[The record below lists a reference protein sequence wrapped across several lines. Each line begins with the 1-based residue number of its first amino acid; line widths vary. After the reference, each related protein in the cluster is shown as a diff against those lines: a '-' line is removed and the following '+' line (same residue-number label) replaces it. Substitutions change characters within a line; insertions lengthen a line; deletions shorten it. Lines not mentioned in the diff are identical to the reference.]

1 MNDDNYLSNKFNS
14 LKIDV
19 PIDNT
24 PINIRKRSNEEMEDI
39 YGSTISEYK
48 RRVIDNQQY
57 FTYEKPKPL
66 MVEPVK
72 PLMVEH
78 IKPLMVEPV
87 KPLMVETNR
96 I

>member
-1 MNDDNYLSNKFNS
+1 MNNDDYLSNKFNN

-24 PINIRKRSNEEMEDI
+24 PINIKKRSYEDIEDI

-48 RRVIDNQQY
+48 RVMDNQQH

-66 MVEPVK
+66 MVEP
-72 PLMVEH
+72 
-78 IKPLMVEPV
+78 IKPLMVEPI
-87 KPLMVETNR
+87 KPFIYNPNNN
-96 I
+96 